1 MAYIAWTAQV
11 TSNRWLFL
19 PGLVIAGA
27 GMAGIWTPV
36 YSLATRDLQPQFAGV
51 ASGVI
56 STVQELGAVLG
67 SAAIG
72 ALLQNQLATDLHN
85 RAVFFA
91 EFHCDFETVFVALP
105 FRAASVRCACA
116 GLTPRRYI

>member
-1 MAYIAWTAQV
+1 MLLVPAVAARLAARYAKSILVAGLTLFAVGMAYIAWTAQV

-19 PGLVIAGA
+19 PGLVIAGV

-56 STVQELGAVLG
+56 STVQAHGAVLG
-67 SAAIG
+67 SG
-72 ALLQNQLATDLHN
+72 ALGSLLHDQLATALHK
-85 RAVFFA
+85 R
-91 EFHCDFETVFVALP
+91 
-105 FRAASVRCACA
+105 
-116 GLTPRRYI
+116 

>member
-1 MAYIAWTAQV
+1 
-11 TSNRWLFL
+11 
-19 PGLVIAGA
+19 
-27 GMAGIWTPV
+27 MAGIWTPV
-36 YSLATRDLQPQFAGV
+36 YSLATRDLQPRFAGV

-85 RAVFFA
+85 LAVSYA
-91 EFHCDFETVFVALP
+91 TQLPAQAQGPFVDGFSKAATAGLEVGRGQSGTNLALP
-105 FRAASVRCACA
+105 A
-116 GLTPRRYI
+116 GIPAQVAQALPQ